1 MLLVLINPPGGDA
14 LTKMKV
20 DATHATFGQTRSG
33 SVSDWRTSLRR
44 TIFVVQT
51 KIFSCETIITHTNI
65 FLAPQ
70 IISIFR
76 KFVSQNKGKNAGRS
90 RKMRE
95 CGKEAKMRDFPH
107 DCGMVDTYDIGEI
120 YPAMKCGLSRKRGRV
135 NATGRI
141 TKGAPIRATTLKLKK
156 KKTKGRTQK

>member
-1 MLLVLINPPGGDA
+1 MLLVLINPPDGDV

-33 SVSDWRTSLRR
+33 FVSDWRTSLRR

-51 KIFSCETIITHTNI
+51 KIFSCETIITHKNI

-90 RKMRE
+90 RKNAGMRE
-95 CGKEAKMRDFPH
+95 RSQNAGFPARLRD
-107 DCGMVDTYDIGEI
+107 G
-120 YPAMKCGLSRKRGRV
+120 
-135 NATGRI
+135 
-141 TKGAPIRATTLKLKK
+141 
-156 KKTKGRTQK
+156 